1 MKTLIAVLA
10 LCVLTGCTTFV
21 DANGKSWPA
30 IAAIPSGS
38 GPVYG
43 GGPASNATAYQTT
56 GTITVN
62 GVSRGYS
69 VTTMGK

>member
-1 MKTLIAVLA
+1 MKTILAVLV
-10 LCVLTGCTTFV
+10 LTLTGCASYV

-30 IAAIPSGS
+30 LAPLPSGS
-38 GPVYG
+38 GPIYG
-43 GGPASNATAYQTT
+43 GGPASNATAYQTV
-56 GTITVN
+56 GTVRIN